1 VLVDVIAVLVVPVSA
16 VQVVEVVL
24 VLDRVAAV
32 AVCVRTRVLG
42 VHFALFVLL
51 PTVEM
56 VRVVAVLNRRAPII
70 GQVLM
75 VEFFGVRVHENSF
88 SCWNSSLPPQS
99 LQRQATPLASGTLA
113 ITQDASDATDRRGG
127 DELGA

>member
-1 VLVDVIAVLVVPVSA
+1 VLVDVIAVLVMPVA
-16 VQVVEVVL
+16 VVHVVEVVP

-51 PTVEM
+51 AIVEM
-56 VRVVAVLNRRAPII
+56 VRVVVMLNRCASVI

-75 VEFFGVRVHENSF
+75 VKFLGVRGHENSF
-88 SCWNSSLPPQS
+88 SCWNSSLPRS
-99 LQRQATPLASGTLA
+99 
-113 ITQDASDATDRRGG
+113 RRGG
-127 DELGA
+127 KPPLGRNGSSRR

>member
-1 VLVDVIAVLVVPVSA
+1 VLVDVIAVLVMPVA
-16 VQVVEVVL
+16 VVQVVEVAL

-32 AVCVRTRVLG
+32 AVCVRTRVLR

-51 PTVEM
+51 AIVEM
-56 VRVVAVLNRRAPII
+56 VRVVVVLNRCAPVI

-75 VEFFGVRVHENSF
+75 VQLFGVRVHENSF

-99 LQRQATPLASGTLA
+99 L
-113 ITQDASDATDRRGG
+113 
-127 DELGA
+127 